1 MTAAETYKRY
11 EDIKASI
18 ENHDYKSHDELRVL
32 KAMMKDAIRDIIP
45 EVGRGCTEILYSDR
59 RACTITQVF
68 SPRKI
73 AVRHNRY
80 NIVNWEQGECEVLP
94 ELEGDEM
101 IFTKR
106 KNGWWVEEG
115 QPTSEHSVLLML
127 HYQHTYIDP
136 HF

>member
-1 MTAAETYKRY
+1 MTERIKNAYKTG
-11 EDIKASI
+11 EDASALRK
-18 ENHDYKSHDELRVL
+18 EMEL
-32 KAMMKDAIRDIIP
+32 AIREIIP

-59 RACTITQVF
+59 KACTITEVL
-68 SPRKI
+68 SPRRI

-80 NIVNWEQGECEVLP
+80 RVVDWEQGECEIFP
-94 ELEGDEM
+94 ELEGAEQ

-127 HYQHTYIDP
+127 HYQHAYHDP